1 MEAYITKW
9 TLTNKM
15 HNVHRVVTRIQGE
28 IVFLTHTVKAV
39 NTICHPLNPLVVV
52 LIERIHTH
60 ICTPDTEVRF
70 IPF

>member
-1 MEAYITKW
+1 
-9 TLTNKM
+9 M

-52 LIERIHTH
+52 LIERIHRH
-60 ICTPDTEVRF
+60 ICYTDTEVYPILNDLWIRMRVYMEV
-70 IPF
+70 I